1 MNTVKPYKPPNVIHS
16 NWIFAVQR
24 TILARVSLNRKKI
37 DSCRHISPDAAQR
50 SCRQTRTGA
59 AQSLLYK
66 HVQVRHK
73 STHTGTAHAGSS
85 RQIRPGTAQKRVCR
99 QRLA

>member
-1 MNTVKPYKPPNVIHS
+1 MNAVKPYKPPNVIHS

-37 DSCRHISPDAAQR
+37 D